1 MTDTSE
7 SSNSTT
13 RRRILQSTATGVAGT
28 AIFANGAA
36 AHPRS
41 LRRRPRNEVVVE
53 NGRSQPTFRNSTAVR
68 EDVWVETTTDT
79 DGSGSPDRVHVEVAY
94 PSDAG
99 PSNQL
104 PVVLEPSPYYGGL
117 NSGSSHSMDDELY
130 VPDETIDRRARGG
143 TEDAIITSED
153 DLVEFTGSEGDPIGP
168 SAYEEEFRPRGFA
181 WAYAASI
188 GTEQSTGC
196 PTIGGSKEIEAMKA
210 VVDWFN
216 GRATAYT
223 SRSGGSTVEADWTNG
238 ATGML
243 GVSYNGTLPNG
254 VAATGVD
261 GLETIVPIA
270 AISSWY
276 TYYRANGAVI
286 ATGAGAGAAMDT
298 DSLFDS
304 VLTRSGSYVCD
315 SVRQELI
322 DGQDR
327 VTGNKNDFWDD
338 RDYVLDVDQV
348 EASVLVVHGLHDTNV
363 KTRNAGRWYDA
374 LTEGQVDTEHRMW
387 LMQAAHADPIN
398 QHPNRW
404 LDALNVWLTHW
415 LQEPGDAIDDVPIA
429 TVERPDGSFDEYD
442 AWPHQDV
449 ERVNVSAVYGGDGP
463 GGLST
468 QAMIGDM
475 REETFADNPSTPTTS
490 LVDELDS
497 EYSLVYRTN
506 QLQTDLHVSGTIEP
520 NLAISCNEPAALLTA
535 ILVEYDQYDN
545 ASIVCRGWMNANN
558 FESLYQSYQLGS
570 ETGLYRARFPMQM
583 DDYIFDSGNRLG
595 IVLRSSD
602 YDFTKR
608 PSHYPELSVVP
619 GWSSFDIPVVG
630 GIQAF
635 RNANGA

>member
-1 MTDTSE
+1 MNETPDRRQ
-7 SSNSTT
+7 NAT
-13 RRRILQSTATGVAGT
+13 RRRILRASATGLSGAAMVSTA
-28 AIFANGAA
+28 GA
-36 AHPRS
+36 
-41 LRRRPRNEVVVE
+41 RRDGRPTRPVIR
-53 NGRSQPTFRNSTAVR
+53 NGRSQPAFADSTVVR
-68 EDVWVETTTDT
+68 EDVWVETEVDT

-94 PSDAG
+94 PDDAG
-99 PSNQL
+99 PSNPL
-104 PVVLEPSPYYGGL
+104 PVVVQPSPYYGGL
-117 NSGSSHSMDDELY
+117 NQGSSHSMDDELY
-130 VPDETIDRRARGG
+130 VPEETNGRRSARGG
-143 TEDAIITSED
+143 SEDALITSED
-153 DLVEFTGSEGDPIGP
+153 DLLEFTGSEGTPIGP
-168 SAYEEEFRPRGFA
+168 SDYEDEFLPRGFA

-196 PTIGGSKEIEAMKA
+196 PTIGGPAEIDAMKS

-254 VAATGVD
+254 VASTGVD

-286 ATGAGAGAAMDT
+286 ATGPGAGAAMDT

-304 VLTRSGSYVCD
+304 VITRSGSYVCD
-315 SVRQELI
+315 SARQDLI
-322 DGQDR
+322 DRQDR
-327 VTGNKNDFWDD
+327 LTGNKNDFWDE

-374 LTEGQVDTEHRMW
+374 LTEGQADTDHRMW
-387 LMQAAHADPIN
+387 LMQAAHADPIEE
-398 QHPNRW
+398 HPNPW
-404 LDALNVWLTHW
+404 IDTLNIWLTHW
-415 LQEPGDAIDDVPIA
+415 LQEPGDALDDVPIA

-449 ERVNVSAVYGGDGP
+449 DVVSVSPDPAGDGAGRLTTLP
-463 GGLST
+463 R
-468 QAMIGDM
+468 IGDPST
-475 REETFADNPSTPTTS
+475 ESFEDDPSTPTSS
-490 LVDELDS
+490 LVDDLDS
-497 EYSLVYRTN
+497 PYSLVYRTN

-520 NLAISCNEPAALLTA
+520 NLALSCDEPAALITA
-535 ILVEYDQYDN
+535 ILVDYDQYDN
-545 ASIVCRGWMNANN
+545 GSIVCRGWMNANN
-558 FESLYQSYQLGS
+558 FESLYESYRLDSDPGR
-570 ETGLYRARFPMQM
+570 YRARFPMQA
-583 DDYIFDSGNRLG
+583 DDYVFESGHRLG

-608 PSHYPELSVVP
+608 PSHYPEVTLLP
-619 GWSSFDIPVVG
+619 GWSSFDVPVVG
-630 GIQAF
+630 GLDAF
-635 RNANGA
+635 RDANSS